1 LLQLHNL
8 LYLTSDSSYS
18 NNNIGKGVTM
28 MKKYILLILLTASTI
43 SSFLYSSEELRGIS
57 NFSPRSQDINAA
69 RDIVGW
75 HPFIHRYD
83 AHDNYYVL
91 GFTPMYNESLRPERI
106 SLVLFN
112 SDTFS
117 LSGSQI
123 PGREGT
129 QELLADYFGLAPN
142 FASDAFFKPLI
153 RNLELDM
160 AFYFGLDKWVKGLYL
175 QLRGPA
181 VWTQWNLKLSETII
195 DEGTVPF
202 PAGYMAENAI
212 IAPYDSF
219 TQAMKGL
226 YPFGEVERLKYGKIC
241 GAQTLSGLAALEMV
255 LGYDFIQHPYAHVGI
270 NFRASAPTGS
280 RPKGEFFFEPRVG
293 CGKHWQIG
301 VGFTGHTRVWEKDG
315 EQELGMYVDVN
326 FTNMLKARQRRSFD
340 FCKNGFFSRYILTKE
355 FNQNGIFTEK
365 MIPAINITTLECDV
379 HVSIQ
384 VDMIF
389 MFGYR
394 YNNFIFDIGYNGW
407 IRSKE
412 KICLREGIAPNTYG
426 LKGVQFAVNPITN
439 QPDNTTESSATIFE
453 TQPIF
458 SDGLMPEFLSTKDI
472 NVKSAASPLILTQ
485 KIFWHIAYSWPHF
498 DRYNAEP
505 FLGIGAEIEFEGINT
520 RNAYQPVNTTMGQAS
535 VWIKSGVSF

>member
-1 LLQLHNL
+1 
-8 LYLTSDSSYS
+8 
-18 NNNIGKGVTM
+18 
-28 MKKYILLILLTASTI
+28 MKKNIIHVLLITLLI
-43 SSFLYSSEELRGIS
+43 PSFLYSSEQLRGIS

-83 AHDNYYVL
+83 AQDNYSVL
-91 GFTPMYNESLRPERI
+91 GFTPMYNQSLRPERI
-106 SLVLFN
+106 ALVLFN

-123 PGREGT
+123 PGREDT

-142 FASDAFFKPLI
+142 FASDAYFKPLI
-153 RNLELDM
+153 QNLELDM
-160 AFYFGLDKWVKGLYL
+160 ALYIGFDRWIKGLYL

-181 VWTQWNLKLSETII
+181 VWTKWDLNLCDINI

-202 PAGYMAENAI
+202 PAGYMAENAV

-219 TQAMKGL
+219 TQAMRGL

-241 GAQTLSGLAALEMV
+241 GAQTLSGLAALEIV
-255 LGYDFIQHPYAHVGI
+255 LGYDFIRRERSHVGF

-280 RPKGEFFFEPRVG
+280 RPKGKYLFEPRVG

-301 VGFTGHTRVWEKDG
+301 VGFTGHTRLWEKDT
-315 EQELGMYVDVN
+315 QQDLSMFVDVN
-326 FTNMLKARQRRSFD
+326 FTNMLKARQTRSFD
-340 FCKNGFFSRYILTKE
+340 FCPNGFFSRYILLKE
-355 FNQNGIFTEK
+355 FDEDGIFTEK
-365 MIPAINITTLECDV
+365 MLPAINITTLSCNV

-394 YNNFIFDIGYNGW
+394 YNNFTFDIGYNGW
-407 IRSKE
+407 IRSRE
-412 KICLREGIAPNTYG
+412 KIDLREGIAPNRYG
-426 LKGVQFAVNPITN
+426 LKGVQYAVNPITH
-439 QPDNTTESSATIFE
+439 QPDNTTESTATIFE
-453 TQPIF
+453 TQPII
-458 SDGLMPEFLSTKDI
+458 SDGLFPMFISTQDI

-485 KIFWHIAYSWPHF
+485 KLFWHFANSWPHCG
-498 DRYNAEP
+498 RYDAEP
-505 FLGIGAEIEFEGINT
+505 FFGIGAEIEFEGINT
-520 RNAYQPVNTTMGQAS
+520 RNAYQPTNTTMGQAS
-535 VWIKSGVSF
+535 VWLKGGVSF

>member
-1 LLQLHNL
+1 MIKKNIVIILI
-8 LYLTSDSSYS
+8 TS
-18 NNNIGKGVTM
+18 
-28 MKKYILLILLTASTI
+28 LITVS
-43 SSFLYSSEELRGIS
+43 LYSMDQLRGIS

-83 AHDNYYVL
+83 AQDNYSVL
-91 GFTPMYNESLRPERI
+91 GFTPMYNQSLRPERI

-123 PGREGT
+123 PGREDT

-142 FASDAFFKPLI
+142 FASDAYFKPLI
-153 RNLELDM
+153 QNLELDM
-160 AFYFGLDKWVKGLYL
+160 ALYIGLDRWVQGLYL
-175 QLRGPA
+175 QFRGPA
-181 VWTQWNLKLSETII
+181 VWTKWNLKLSEINI

-202 PAGYMAENAI
+202 PAGYMAENAV

-219 TQAMKGL
+219 TQAMRGRF
-226 YPFGEVERLKYGKIC
+226 PFGEVERLKYGKIC

-255 LGYDFIQHPYAHVGI
+255 LGYDFIRRPASHVGF

-280 RPKGEFFFEPRVG
+280 RPKGEFLFEPRVG

-301 VGFTGHTRVWEKDG
+301 VGFTGHTRLWEKDG
-315 EQELGMYVDVN
+315 EQELAMFVDVN

-340 FCKNGFFSRYILTKE
+340 FCRNGFFSRYILVKE
-355 FNQNGIFTEK
+355 FDQNGIFTEK
-365 MIPAINITTLECDV
+365 MLPAINVTTLECNV

-384 VDMIF
+384 VDMVF
-389 MFGYR
+389 MFGYN
-394 YNNFIFDIGYNGW
+394 YNNFTFDIGYNGW

-412 KICLREGIAPNTYG
+412 KISLRECIIPNKYG
-426 LKGVQFAVNPITN
+426 LKGVQFAVNPITD
-439 QPDNTTESSATIFE
+439 QPDNTTESTATIFE
-453 TQPIF
+453 TQPIV
-458 SDGLMPEFLSTKDI
+458 SDGMFPVFLSTSDI

-485 KIFWHIAYSWPHF
+485 KLFWHFANSWPHCGKH
-498 DRYNAEP
+498 DAEP
-505 FLGIGAEIEFEGINT
+505 FFGMGAEIEFEGINT

-535 VWIKSGVSF
+535 VWFKGGVSF